1 MKIRYLVLAMIGVV
15 ALSLGAVA
23 CSSDDD
29 DGDGSGGGELTLAE
43 FFSELE
49 EAALAWDDRAAE
61 LDSQAEAD
69 FDSADSDEE
78 QVQVFT
84 EFIDDGKTAL
94 DDFVDDLEGLNAPAE
109 AEELLSNAVTAG
121 NELSDMFD
129 NVLTVLDTVETFAD
143 ATALMDGP
151 GIVAASDAFS
161 GACTALDTLATENG
175 ITADLRCG

>member
-1 MKIRYLVLAMIGVV
+1 MKIRYLVLALIGAM

-29 DGDGSGGGELTLAE
+29 DGGNGGGELTLEA
-43 FFSELE
+43 FFGELE

-61 LDSQAEAD
+61 LDSDAD
-69 FDSADSDEE
+69 ANFTDADSDEE

-94 DDFVDDLEGLNAPAE
+94 DDFVDDLEGIDAPAE
-109 AEELLSNAVTAG
+109 AEELLSDAVTAG

-143 ATALMDGP
+143 ATALMEGP
-151 GIVAASDAFS
+151 GLVAASDAFS
-161 GACTALDTLATENG
+161 GTCTALQTLATDNN